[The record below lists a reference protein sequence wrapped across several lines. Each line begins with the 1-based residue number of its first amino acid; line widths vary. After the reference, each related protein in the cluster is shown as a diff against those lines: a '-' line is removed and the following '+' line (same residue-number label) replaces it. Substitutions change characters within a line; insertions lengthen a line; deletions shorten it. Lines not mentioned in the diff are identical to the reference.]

1 MSIGAFFS
9 EFSDVGYYSNNA
21 DQPECLIFRGV
32 VFSRITSLETIDREK
47 FWPTYPLVNSLPW
60 RIYYERN
67 VSSYINF

>member
-1 MSIGAFFS
+1 MSIGVFFQDFLMS
-9 EFSDVGYYSNNA
+9 VII
-21 DQPECLIFRGV
+21 P
-32 VFSRITSLETIDREK
+32 ITQINRNVWYLGELSLVELPSLEAIDREK